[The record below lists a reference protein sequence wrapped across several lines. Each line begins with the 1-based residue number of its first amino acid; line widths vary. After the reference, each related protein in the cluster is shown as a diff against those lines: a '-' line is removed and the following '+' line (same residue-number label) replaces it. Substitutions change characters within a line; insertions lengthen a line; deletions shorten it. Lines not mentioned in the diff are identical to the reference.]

1 MDCNKIWMDLQESIK
16 DAVGAEVSYSVHIKP
31 AKSIS
36 FENSIF
42 TIAVPTSINRNM
54 IEFRFKNKIE
64 GIIEA
69 YTGQKVTLKI
79 ILENEIN
86 QVNNE
91 YQENITPIENKDTNN
106 KELLI
111 NEKFTFE
118 NFVIGSSNEYAAAAA
133 ISASENPGIIYN
145 PLFIY
150 GNSGLGKT
158 HLMCAIGNKIKREHP
173 DYKVIYIPAE
183 NFTND
188 FIDCIKNNKL
198 NNSSNSMEEFRK
210 KYRTADVLLVDDVQF
225 LQNKEGFQ
233 EEFFHTFNSL
243 QSRNKQIVLTSD
255 KKPSD
260 LKLLD
265 ERLQSRF
272 MQGLN
277 IDVTIPNYET
287 RIAILRKKSEINKYN
302 ISDEILEY
310 IAKRIKSNVRE
321 LEGALLKVVSI
332 AQLTHKDIDIELTK
346 YAIESIL
353 PKDGIV
359 KITPDKIM
367 DKVTVFYNVTK
378 DEILGQSRIRP
389 ILLPRQVAM
398 YLCSKLTDMNPG
410 MIGRAF
416 GNKDRTSVIH
426 NVQKIEMELK
436 TNQEMKNDI
445 EYIIKDLQT
454 V

>member
-1 MDCNKIWMDLQESIK
+1 MDCNKIWIDLQESIK
-16 DAVGAEVSYSVHIKP
+16 EVIASIVSYNIHIKNSR
-31 AKSIS
+31 AIS

-42 TIAVPTSINRNM
+42 TIAVPSTISRNL
-54 IEFRFKNKIE
+54 IEFRFKDKIE

-79 ILENEIN
+79 ILENEVDTLN
-86 QVNNE
+86 QE
-91 YQENITPIENKDTNN
+91 YTETVTPVDNIKNDKITLND
-106 KELLI
+106 
-111 NEKFTFE
+111 KFTFE

-133 ISASENPGIIYN
+133 ISASENPGMIYN

-158 HLMCAIGNKIKREHP
+158 HLMCAIGNKIKKEHP

-198 NNSSNSMEEFRK
+198 NNTSNSMEEFRK

-243 QSRNKQIVLTSD
+243 QSMNKQIVLTSD

-287 RIAILRKKSEINKYN
+287 RIAILRKKSELNKYN

-310 IAKRIKSNVRE
+310 IANRIKSNVRE

-332 AQLTHKDIDIELTK
+332 AQLTHREIDIELTK
-346 YAIESIL
+346 YAIDSIL

-359 KITPDKIM
+359 KITPDKIL
-367 DKVTVFYNVTK
+367 DKVTIFYNVTK
-378 DEILGQSRIRP
+378 EDILGRSKIMP
-389 ILLPRQVAM
+389 IVLPRQIAM

-416 GNKDRTSVIH
+416 GNKDRTTVIH
-426 NVQKIEMELK
+426 NIQKIEMELQ
-436 TNQEMKNDI
+436 TNQELKNDI
-445 EYIIKDLQT
+445 EYITKDLQT
-454 V
+454 I

>member
-1 MDCNKIWMDLQESIK
+1 MDCNKIWADLQDAIK
-16 DAVGAEVSYSVHIKP
+16 EVIANIVSYNIHIK
-31 AKSIS
+31 KSKAIS
-36 FENSIF
+36 FQNSIF
-42 TIAVPTSINRNM
+42 TISVPSTISRNL
-54 IEFRFKNKIE
+54 IEFRFKDKIE

-69 YTGQKVTLKI
+69 YTGQKVILKI
-79 ILENEIN
+79 ILESEIEGLNNKTEEPVSTIINKETNNEIM
-86 QVNNE
+86 
-91 YQENITPIENKDTNN
+91 
-106 KELLI
+106 L
-111 NEKFTFE
+111 NEKYTFE

-158 HLMCAIGNKIKREHP
+158 HLMCAIGNKIKKEHP

-198 NNSSNSMEEFRK
+198 NNTSNSMEEFRK

-243 QSRNKQIVLTSD
+243 QSMNKQIVLTSD

-310 IAKRIKSNVRE
+310 IANRIKSNVRE

-332 AQLTHKDIDIELTK
+332 AQLTHRDIDIDLTK

-378 DEILGQSRIRP
+378 DEILGPSRVKQIV
-389 ILLPRQVAM
+389 LPRQIAM

-410 MIGRAF
+410 MIGRTF

-426 NVQKIEMELK
+426 NIQKIEMELQ
-436 TNQEMKNDI
+436 TNQELKNDI
-445 EYIIKDLQT
+445 EYITKDLQT
-454 V
+454 I